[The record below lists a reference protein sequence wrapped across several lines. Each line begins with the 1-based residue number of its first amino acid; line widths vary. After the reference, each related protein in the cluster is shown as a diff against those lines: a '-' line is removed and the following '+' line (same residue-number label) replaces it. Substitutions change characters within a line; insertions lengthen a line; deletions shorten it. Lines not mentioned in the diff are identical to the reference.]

1 MPWAR
6 ALVRN
11 AALPIA
17 SAAALIESL
26 RRNWPSRQQ
35 IGAAVGLAGRGL
47 VQVAALL
54 IASAALLGAYVG
66 AAGAY
71 SGVAH
76 TVHSIARTMTLEEAL
91 SAKAARLAEFCNT
104 RIQWLEANGPA
115 EPATRSRAY
124 DHLQRTCPADDA
136 VIHSLRETTSG

>member
-11 AALPIA
+11 AALLIA
-17 SAAALIESL
+17 SAAALVGCL
-26 RRNWPSRQQ
+26 RRNWPSRREVV
-35 IGAAVGLAGRGL
+35 AAVSLAGHGL

-71 SGVAH
+71 AGIAH

-124 DHLQRTCPADDA
+124 DHLQRTCPTHDA
-136 VIHSLRETTSG
+136 VINSLRETTSG